1 MERSS
6 FGFTASLIL
15 TALSSTAAGAP
26 VYTATAGSAG
36 YVNALLAMPSS
47 LENSFSFSGPLV
59 NIMGSGGNNVGFTTL
74 ESLNVPFSFSVALVI
89 DDTGDESGPAS
100 ANGVD
105 YASVQYTGDASISST
120 APITLTAGNLTV
132 SVPAIVSGTL
142 SVCNPS
148 SICAFGGG
156 VPDHVFD
163 VDFAVTGTLTV
174 GYTLFNP
181 PVGTQYALTTASF
194 TSAVPEPAAW
204 MLLIGAFA
212 FIGALKRNRAHC
224 N

>member
-1 MERSS
+1 MQRSR
-6 FGFTASLIL
+6 FGLTVSLIL

-47 LENSFSFSGPLV
+47 LVNSFSFSGPLV
-59 NIMGSGGNNVGFTTL
+59 GIMGSGGNNVGFTTL
-74 ESLNVPFSFSVALVI
+74 ESLNVPFSFSVPLVI

-100 ANGVD
+100 ANGTD

-120 APITLTAGNLTV
+120 SPITLTAGNLTV
-132 SVPAIVSGTL
+132 SVPATASGTL

-148 SICAFGGG
+148 GICAFGGG

-163 VDFAVTGTLTV
+163 VDFAVSGTLTV
-174 GYTLFNP
+174 TYALFNP

-194 TSAVPEPAAW
+194 TTAVPEPAGW
-204 MLLIGAFA
+204 MLLAE
-212 FIGALKRNRAHC
+212 ALALSAAGRTIMKSA
-224 N
+224 